1 MSALPVVLTCSWYN
15 SNATIPD
22 TCVPVKGRHN
32 GCWKT
37 CPQLIQRTSVDRFQS
52 YVTDIITRF
61 KNDPRVLYWEIFN
74 EPNSTPFT
82 SALRNAAFGWAMAI
96 KPIQPV
102 ISCWG
107 DNNNTQIVDEHRY
120 DENFIGWTNDVFANV
135 AKGGV
140 VTEGGS
146 RWYQGYD
153 SDAGSVKTVMTW
165 LSAVREAY
173 YKGEKPFY
181 PGMIIRSQTPLQH
194 PLHTPLHTLYPPP
207 PSYLS
212 HPPHFTPLPIGLSA
226 VGK

>member
-1 MSALPVVLTCSWYN
+1 MTSYVSLAVASTCSWAN
-15 SNATIPD
+15 NGATIPD

-37 CPQLIQRTSVDRFQS
+37 CPQLAQRTSVDRFQS

-82 SALRNAAFGWAMAI
+82 GQLRNAAYGWAMAI

-107 DNNNTQIVDEHRY
+107 DNPNTQIVDEHRY
-120 DENFIGWTNDVFANV
+120 DENFVGWTNDVYANV
-135 AKGGV
+135 SKGGV

-153 SDAGSVKTVMTW
+153 SDAGSVKIVMTW
-165 LSAVREAY
+165 LSALRAAY
-173 YKGEKPFY
+173 AKGEKPFY
-181 PGMIIRSQTPLQH
+181 PGMIIRSIHQT
-194 PLHTPLHTLYPPP
+194 
-207 PSYLS
+207 
-212 HPPHFTPLPIGLSA
+212 
-226 VGK
+226 